1 MVNPKDRKDVSLDSD
16 TRLTNLSIGE
26 CKEFEDYYMKK
37 LDVEFQQQ
45 QAQEREEDER
55 WYLSYFRI
63 DRHQKVVQEREVKFT
78 SLSAL
83 LQ

>member
-1 MVNPKDRKDVSLDSD
+1 MHVSLDSD

-26 CKEFEDYYMKK
+26 CKEFEYYYMKK

-45 QAQEREEDER
+45 QAQERKEDER

-63 DRHQKVVQEREVKFT
+63 DRHRRFFKRGK
-78 SLSAL
+78 
-83 LQ
+83 